1 MDRSAYLDTIA
12 AESAAFHAAVAAT
25 PLGAPV
31 PACPDW
37 TVADL
42 VYHLGEVH
50 YFWGQIAE
58 RRLSAPDDVETPA
71 RPPDDELVDW
81 ARAQAEHLQEVLAAA
96 DPAVAVWTWAAQQD
110 IAFIQRRMAQ
120 ETAVHRWDAQSA
132 AGEAGPIDAAIAS
145 DGVDEFL
152 THMLPDARTD
162 RPPISGSVHLHATD
176 TPGEWLVREEDGGG
190 LTVTA
195 EHTKGDAAVRG
206 PASDLLL
213 VLWRRKGLDEVEVL
227 GDRSVAER
235 LVGHTNL
242 E

>member
-12 AESAAFHAAVAAT
+12 AESAAFHAAVAAA
-25 PLGAPV
+25 PLDAPV
-31 PACPDW
+31 PACPEW

-58 RRLSAPDDVETPA
+58 RRLADPEAVEAPA
-71 RPPDDELVDW
+71 RPADDELVDW
-81 ARAQAEHLQEVLAAA
+81 ARTQAEHLHETLAAA
-96 DPAVAVWTWAAQQD
+96 DPTAAVWTWAAQKD
-110 IAFIQRRMAQ
+110 VAFIQRRMAQ
-120 ETAVHRWDAQSA
+120 ETSMHRWDAESA
-132 AGEAGPIDAAIAS
+132 AGEARPIDAAMAS

-152 THMLPDARTD
+152 IHMLPDARTD
-162 RPPISGSVHLHATD
+162 RPPLDGSVHLHATD
-176 TPGEWLVREEDGGG
+176 TPGEWVVRDEEDGA

-195 EHTKGDAAVRG
+195 EHAKGDAAVRG

-213 VLWRRKGLDEVEVL
+213 VLWRRKDLAEVEVL
-227 GDRSVAER
+227 GDRGVAER

>member
-1 MDRSAYLDTIA
+1 MDRTAYLDTIA

-25 PLGAPV
+25 PLATSV

-50 YFWGQIAE
+50 YFWGEVAE
-58 RRLSAPDDVETPA
+58 RRLSSPEAVETPA
-71 RPPDDELVDW
+71 RPADAELVGW
-81 ARAQAEHLQEVLAAA
+81 AREQADHLHQVLAAA
-96 DPAVAVWTWAAQQD
+96 DPETPVWTWSAQKD
-110 IAFIQRRMAQ
+110 VAFIQRRMAQ
-120 ETAVHRWDAQSA
+120 ETSVHRWDAESA
-132 AGEAGPIDAAIAS
+132 AGEAAPIDAAIAA

-152 THMLPDARTD
+152 THMLPDTRTD
-162 RPPISGSVHLHATD
+162 RPAISGSVHLHATD
-176 TPGEWLVREEDGGG
+176 TPGEWVVRERDGGA

-195 EHTKGDAAVRG
+195 EHAKGDAAVRG

-213 VLWRRKGLDEVEVL
+213 VLWRRKGLDAVEVL
-227 GDRSVAER
+227 GDRGVAER